1 VDAVVA
7 ARGLVKMK
15 IIVMTI
21 DVYKILVVMK
31 HFHRDPIVLNM
42 LTDVKFLVIVVKDLA
57 RTKNTVVTTEEN
69 VVYAI

>member
-21 DVYKILVVMK
+21 DVYKILVAMK
-31 HFHRDPIVLNM
+31 HFHCDPDVLNM
-42 LTDVKFLVIVVKDLA
+42 LTAVNLLIIVVKDLA